1 MFKRYLDFTKMCGLD
16 GLDHQT
22 EISEKVETTKKVE
35 ETKKEE
41 GQETDRERQQR
52 ELKPPIILC
61 YMIYDD
67 YIPTH
72 Q

>member
-1 MFKRYLDFTKMCGLD
+1 MFKSFFTKMCGV
-16 GLDHQT
+16 DHPT
-22 EISEKVETTKKVE
+22 EISGIVEKARKVVEAE
-35 ETKKEE
+35 KEE

-72 Q
+72 H